1 MKYLDKVKGF
11 LDDTEAKKLS
21 SLIGKTSFLGPAL
34 EIGTYC
40 GKSAMIFSEACNK
53 NNSYIFTL
61 DHHVGSEEHQV
72 GEEYHDEQLFDI
84 RLNKFNSLPEFLKN
98 IEKFPYS
105 ENIIPIIGDSVE
117 VSKNWKIP
125 LGLLFID
132 GGHSM
137 KAAKNDFDYWGK
149 HLVSGGILAIHDVF
163 PNPKDGG
170 RPPYEIFCIAKKSNK
185 FKEIELIKSLAILEK
200 I

>member
-1 MKYLDKVKGF
+1 MKSLDKVKGF

-21 SLIGKTSFLGPAL
+21 SLIDKTSSLGPAL

-61 DHHVGSEEHQV
+61 DHHIGSEEHQV
-72 GEEYHDEQLFDI
+72 GEEYHDEQLFDV

-98 IEKFPYS
+98 IEKSPFS

-125 LGLLFID
+125 LGLSL
-132 GGHSM
+132 
-137 KAAKNDFDYWGK
+137 
-149 HLVSGGILAIHDVF
+149 IH
-163 PNPKDGG
+163 
-170 RPPYEIFCIAKKSNK
+170 I
-185 FKEIELIKSLAILEK
+185 
-200 I
+200 

>member
-1 MKYLDKVKGF
+1 MWTF
-11 LDDTEAKKLS
+11 RRNDTL
-21 SLIGKTSFLGPAL
+21 TAL

-40 GKSAMIFSEACNK
+40 GKSALIFSEACNK
-53 NNSYIFTL
+53 NGSYIFTL

-72 GEEYHDEQLFDI
+72 GEEYHDEDLFDA
-84 RLNKFNSLPEFLKN
+84 RLSRFNSLPEFLKN
-98 IEKFPYS
+98 IEKSPFS

-117 VSKNWKIP
+117 ISRNWEIP

-137 KAAKNDFDYWGK
+137 EAAKNDFDCWSK
-149 HLVSGGILAIHDVF
+149 HITSGGLLAIHDVF
-163 PNPKDGG
+163 PNPEDGG
-170 RPPYEIFCIAKKSNK
+170 RPPYEIYCIAKQSNN
-185 FKEIELIKSLAILEK
+185 FKEIELVKSLAVLEK

>member
-1 MKYLDKVKGF
+1 
-11 LDDTEAKKLS
+11 
-21 SLIGKTSFLGPAL
+21 
-34 EIGTYC
+34 
-40 GKSAMIFSEACNK
+40 MIFSEACNK

-61 DHHVGSEEHQV
+61 DHHIGSEEHQV
-72 GEEYHDEQLFDI
+72 GEEYHDEQLFDV

-98 IEKFPYS
+98 IEKSPFS

-137 KAAKNDFDYWGK
+137 KAAKNDFDYWSK

-170 RPPYEIFCIAKKSNK
+170 RPPYEIFCIAKESNK
-185 FKEIELIKSLAILEK
+185 FKEIELIKSLAVLEK
-200 I
+200 V

>member
-1 MKYLDKVKGF
+1 MEYLDKVKGF

-21 SLIGKTSFLGPAL
+21 SLIGKTSSLGPAL

-40 GKSAMIFSEACNK
+40 GKSALVFSEACNK

-72 GEEYHDEQLFDI
+72 GEEYHDEDLFDP
-84 RLNKFNSLPEFLKN
+84 RLNRFNSLPEFLKN
-98 IEKFPYS
+98 IEKSPFS
-105 ENIIPIIGDSVE
+105 ENWE
-117 VSKNWKIP
+117 IP

-137 KAAKNDFDYWGK
+137 EAAKNDFDNWSR
-149 HLVSGGILAIHDVF
+149 HLVSGGLLAIHDVF
-163 PNPKDGG
+163 PNPEDGG
-170 RPPYEIFCIAKKSNK
+170 RPPYEIYCLAKESDK
-185 FKEIELIKSLAILEK
+185 FKEIELVKSLAILK
-200 I
+200 KV